1 MPSLCTKIS
10 ENQGGDRAVAPS
22 PPPESS
28 LNQALAIVEKKVRN
42 LEKRKAKLDTYRE
55 SKAAGKALNEDQ
67 KLAVSKYD
75 EVRSFLSRQT
85 IF

>member
-42 LEKRKAKLDTYRE
+42 LEKRKVKIK
-55 SKAAGKALNEDQ
+55 S
-67 KLAVSKYD
+67 
-75 EVRSFLSRQT
+75 
-85 IF
+85 